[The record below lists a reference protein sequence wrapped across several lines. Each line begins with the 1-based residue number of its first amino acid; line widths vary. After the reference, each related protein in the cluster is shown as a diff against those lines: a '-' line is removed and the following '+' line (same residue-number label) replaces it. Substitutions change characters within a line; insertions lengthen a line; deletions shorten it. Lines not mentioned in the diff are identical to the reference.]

1 MMFASRLSSDLD
13 RPLLI
18 ATLLLTFVGV
28 AFVFSATSMPAA
40 TEHNLYLKQA
50 AWLLLALGAGAVM
63 TAVPYRVYEGKTSY
77 LLYGI
82 GLGLLVLTLFIGHVG
97 LGAQRWLGWG
107 PVKIQPSELAK
118 VATAILLASQ
128 LADRKKDWTQIRNL
142 IRPLLAA
149 GIPFL
154 LVLKQPDLGTSVA
167 FIALL
172 LIMLYWAGLPI
183 LYLFFLI
190 TPIVNVALS
199 FFPVAWLLFLAG
211 LAVILYRSRIRLV
224 PLLIVVGVNLVVGIA
239 TPQIWNHL
247 QPYQKQRITT
257 FLDPSA
263 DAYGAGYQIIQSKI
277 AIGSGQVF
285 GKGFLHG
292 TQKGLAFLPEQH
304 TDFIYSV
311 VGEET
316 GFLGAAVVAALY
328 LLLILRGIRVAHRA
342 RNRFGGLLAIGM
354 TSIFLYHVLVN
365 IWMTVGLAPVTGLP
379 LPLLSYGG
387 SSLVASFLQVGLIQ
401 NVAMRW
407 REY

>member
-1 MMFASRLSSDLD
+1 MIEARFSSDID
-13 RPLLI
+13 RPLLA
-18 ATLLLTFVGV
+18 ATLILTLIGV
-28 AFVFSATSMPAA
+28 AFVFSATSMASA
-40 TEHNLYLKQA
+40 SAEHGLYLKQIA
-50 AWLLLALGAGAVM
+50 YLLLALLSGGLMA
-63 TAVPYRVYEGKTSY
+63 AVPYRVYEGRTAY
-77 LLYGI
+77 LLYGV

-118 VATAILLASQ
+118 VATVILLASQ
-128 LADRKKDWTQIRNL
+128 LGDRKKDLTQIRNL
-142 IRPLLAA
+142 VRPILTA

-167 FIALL
+167 FVAMLL
-172 LIMLYWAGLPI
+172 TMLYWAGLPL

-190 TPIVNVALS
+190 SPIANVALS
-199 FFPVAWLLFLAG
+199 FYTPAWFVFLG
-211 LAVILYRSRIRLV
+211 VLAVILYRSRIRLL
-224 PLLIVVGVNLVVGIA
+224 PLLLVVGVNLIVGIA

-257 FLDPSA
+257 FLDPGA

-285 GKGFLHG
+285 GKGYLHG

-316 GFLGAAVVAALY
+316 GFVGSAVVASLY
-328 LLLILRGIRVAHRA
+328 LLLILRGIRVAHHA
-342 RNRFGGLLAIGM
+342 RNKFGGLLAIGM

-407 REY
+407 RDY

>member
-1 MMFASRLSSDLD
+1 MIAPRFSGDID
-13 RPLLI
+13 RPLLMV
-18 ATLLLTFVGV
+18 TLFLTLIGI
-28 AFVFSATSMPAA
+28 AFVFSATSMPSAA
-40 TEHNLYLKQA
+40 AEHGLYLKQIIYLVLA
-50 AWLLLALGAGAVM
+50 LLAGGLIAAI
-63 TAVPYRVYEGKTSY
+63 PYRVYEGKTAY

-82 GLGLLVLTLFIGHVG
+82 GLFLLVLTLFIGHVG

-107 PVKIQPSELAK
+107 PIKIQPSELAK
-118 VATAILLASQ
+118 VATVILLANQ

-142 IRPLLAA
+142 VKPILIAV
-149 GIPFL
+149 IPFL

-167 FIALL
+167 FVAMLL
-172 LIMLYWAGLPI
+172 TMLYWAGLPL
-183 LYLFFLI
+183 LYLFFMI
-190 TPIVNVALS
+190 TPIANVALS
-199 FFPVAWLLFLAG
+199 FYTPAWLVFLG
-211 LAVILYRSRIRLV
+211 ILAFILYRSRIRLL
-224 PLLIVVGVNLVVGIA
+224 PLLIVVSVNLVVGIA

-257 FLDPSA
+257 FLDPGA

-292 TQKGLAFLPEQH
+292 TQKALAFLPEQH

-316 GFLGAAVVAALY
+316 GFIGAAIVALLY
-328 LLLILRGIRVAHRA
+328 LVLILRGIRVANRA

-407 REY
+407 RDY

>member
-1 MMFASRLSSDLD
+1 MFQARISEDID
-13 RPLLI
+13 RPLLL
-18 ATLLLTFVGV
+18 ATLLLTVIGI
-28 AFVFSATSMPAA
+28 AFVFSATSMPS
-40 TEHNLYLKQA
+40 TSVEHGLYLKQI
-50 AWLLLALGAGAVM
+50 LYLFLAMLAGAVM
-63 TAVPYRVYEGKTSY
+63 AAIPYRIYEGKTSY
-77 LLYGI
+77 LLYGM
-82 GLGLLVLTLFIGHVG
+82 GLGLLVLTLFIGHTG

-107 PVKIQPSELAK
+107 PIKIQPSELAK
-118 VATAILLASQ
+118 VATVVLLATQ
-128 LADRKKDWTQIRNL
+128 LADRKKDWTQIKNL
-142 IRPLLAA
+142 FWRVMTAA
-149 GIPFL
+149 VPCL
-154 LVLKQPDLGTSVA
+154 LVLKQPDLGTSIAFVA
-167 FIALL
+167 MLFT
-172 LIMLYWAGLPI
+172 MLYWAGLPF
-183 LYLFFLI
+183 LYLFFLM
-190 TPIVNVALS
+190 TPIANVALS
-199 FFPVAWLLFLAG
+199 FYTPAWLVFLG
-211 LAVILYRSRIRLV
+211 LLAVILYRSRIRLL
-224 PLLIVVGVNLVVGIA
+224 PLLLVVGVNLVVGIA

-257 FLDPSA
+257 FLDPGA

-277 AIGSGQVF
+277 AIGSGQIF
-285 GKGFLHG
+285 GKGYLHG
-292 TQKGLAFLPEQH
+292 SQKALAFLPEQH

-316 GFLGAAVVAALY
+316 GFIGAAFVAALY
-328 LLLILRGIRVAHRA
+328 LLLILRGIKVANRA

>member
-1 MMFASRLSSDLD
+1 MIAPRFSGDID
-13 RPLLI
+13 RPLLMV
-18 ATLLLTFVGV
+18 TLFLTLIGI
-28 AFVFSATSMPAA
+28 AFVFSATSMPSASA
-40 TEHNLYLKQA
+40 EHGLYLKQIIY
-50 AWLLLALGAGAVM
+50 LVLALVAGGLIA
-63 TAVPYRVYEGKTSY
+63 AIPYRVYEGKTAY

-82 GLGLLVLTLFIGHVG
+82 GLFLLVLTLFIGHVG

-107 PVKIQPSELAK
+107 PIKIQPSELAK
-118 VATAILLASQ
+118 VATVILLANQ

-142 IRPLLAA
+142 VKPILIAV
-149 GIPFL
+149 IPFL

-167 FIALL
+167 FVAMLL
-172 LIMLYWAGLPI
+172 TMLYWAGLPL
-183 LYLFFLI
+183 LYLFFMI
-190 TPIVNVALS
+190 TPIANVALS
-199 FFPVAWLLFLAG
+199 FYTPAWLVFLG
-211 LAVILYRSRIRLV
+211 ILAFILYRSRIRLL

-257 FLDPSA
+257 FLDPGA

-292 TQKGLAFLPEQH
+292 TQKALAFLPEQH

-316 GFLGAAVVAALY
+316 GFIGAAIVALLY
-328 LLLILRGIRVAHRA
+328 LVLILRGIRVANRA

-407 REY
+407 RDY

>member
-1 MMFASRLSSDLD
+1 MIATRFSGDID
-13 RPLLI
+13 RPLLLV
-18 ATLLLTFVGV
+18 TLLLALIGI
-28 AFVFSATSMPAA
+28 AFVFSATSMPSAA
-40 TEHNLYLKQA
+40 AEHGLYLKQMIY
-50 AWLLLALGAGAVM
+50 LVLALVAGGVIA
-63 TAVPYRVYEGKTSY
+63 AVPYRVYEGKTAY

-82 GLGLLVLTLFIGHVG
+82 GLALLVLTLFIGHVG

-107 PVKIQPSELAK
+107 PIKIQPSELAK
-118 VATAILLASQ
+118 VGTVILLANQ
-128 LADRKKDWTQIRNL
+128 LSDRKKDWTQIRNL
-142 IRPLLAA
+142 MGPILTAV
-149 GIPFL
+149 IPFL

-167 FIALL
+167 FVAMLL
-172 LIMLYWAGLPI
+172 TMLYWAGLPL
-183 LYLFFLI
+183 LYLFFMI
-190 TPIVNVALS
+190 SPIANVALS
-199 FFPVAWLLFLAG
+199 FNTPVWLVFLG
-211 LAVILYRSRIRLV
+211 LLAFILYRSRIRLL
-224 PLLIVVGVNLVVGIA
+224 PLLLVVGVNLVVGIA

-257 FLDPSA
+257 FLDPGA

-292 TQKGLAFLPEQH
+292 TQKALAFLPEQH

-316 GFLGAAVVAALY
+316 GFIGAAIVALLY
-328 LLLILRGIRVAHRA
+328 LLLILRGIRVAHHA
-342 RNRFGGLLAIGM
+342 RNKFGGLLAIGM

>member
-1 MMFASRLSSDLD
+1 MIEARFSSDID
-13 RPLLI
+13 RPLLA
-18 ATLLLTFVGV
+18 ATLILTLIGV
-28 AFVFSATSMPAA
+28 AFVFSATSMASA
-40 TEHNLYLKQA
+40 SAEHGLYLKQIA
-50 AWLLLALGAGAVM
+50 YLLLALLSGGLMA
-63 TAVPYRVYEGKTSY
+63 AVPYRVYEGRTAY
-77 LLYGI
+77 LLYGV

-118 VATAILLASQ
+118 VATVILLASQ
-128 LADRKKDWTQIRNL
+128 LGDRKKDLTQIRNL
-142 IRPLLAA
+142 VRPILTA

-167 FIALL
+167 FVAMLL
-172 LIMLYWAGLPI
+172 TMLYWAGLPL

-190 TPIVNVALS
+190 SPIANVALS
-199 FFPVAWLLFLAG
+199 FYTPAWFVFLG
-211 LAVILYRSRIRLV
+211 VLAVILYRSRIRLL
-224 PLLIVVGVNLVVGIA
+224 PLLLVVGVNLIVGIA

-257 FLDPSA
+257 FLDPGA

-285 GKGFLHG
+285 GKGYLHG

-316 GFLGAAVVAALY
+316 GFVGSALVASLY
-328 LLLILRGIRVAHRA
+328 LLLILRGIRVAHHA
-342 RNRFGGLLAIGM
+342 RNKFGGLLAIGM

-407 REY
+407 RDY

>member
-1 MMFASRLSSDLD
+1 MLSPRFSPDID
-13 RPLLI
+13 RPLLL
-18 ATLLLTFVGV
+18 ATLLLTLIGI
-28 AFVFSATSMPAA
+28 AFVFSATSMPSAA
-40 TEHNLYLKQA
+40 TEHGLYLKQIA
-50 AWLLLALGAGAVM
+50 YLLLAILAGGLIA
-63 TAVPYRVYEGKTSY
+63 AVPYRIYEGKTSY
-77 LLYGI
+77 LLYAV

-107 PVKIQPSELAK
+107 PIKIQPSELAK
-118 VATAILLASQ
+118 VATVILLASQ
-128 LADRKKDWTQIRNL
+128 LADRKKDWTQIKNL
-142 IRPLLAA
+142 VRPVLTAA
-149 GIPFL
+149 VPCL
-154 LVLKQPDLGTSVA
+154 LVLKQPDLGTAIAFVA
-167 FIALL
+167 ILFT
-172 LIMLYWAGLPI
+172 MLYWAGLPF

-190 TPIVNVALS
+190 TPIANVALS
-199 FFPVAWLLFLAG
+199 FFTPVWLLFLG
-211 LAVILYRSRIRLV
+211 LLAVILYRSRIRLL
-224 PLLIVVGVNLVVGIA
+224 PLLLVVGVNLIVGIA

-257 FLDPSA
+257 FLDPGA

-292 TQKGLAFLPEQH
+292 TQKALAFLPEQH

-311 VGEET
+311 VGED
-316 GFLGAAVVAALY
+316 LVASLY
-328 LLLILRGIRVAHRA
+328 LLLILRGIKVANRA

>member
-1 MMFASRLSSDLD
+1 MIAPRFSSDID
-13 RPLLI
+13 RPLLV
-18 ATLLLTFVGV
+18 ATLLLTLVGV
-28 AFVFSATSMPAA
+28 AFVFSATAMPSASA
-40 TEHNLYLKQA
+40 EHGLYLKQL
-50 AWLLLALGAGAVM
+50 AWLLVALTAGGVVA
-63 TAVPYRVYEGKTSY
+63 AVPYRIYEGKTAY
-77 LLYGI
+77 LLYGM
-82 GLGLLVLTLFIGHVG
+82 GLALLVLTLFVGHVG

-107 PVKIQPSELAK
+107 PVRIQPSELAK
-118 VATAILLASQ
+118 VATVILLANQ
-128 LADRKKDWTQIRNL
+128 LSGRRQDLTQPKNL
-142 IRPLLAA
+142 IRPILTA

-167 FIALL
+167 FIAVLL
-172 LIMLYWAGLPI
+172 TMLYWSGLP
-183 LYLFFLI
+183 LLTLFFLVS
-190 TPIVNVALS
+190 PFVNVALS
-199 FFPVAWLLFLAG
+199 FFLPAWLAFLG
-211 LAVILYRSRIRLV
+211 LLAVILYRSRIRLL
-224 PLLIVVGVNLVVGIA
+224 PLLLVTGVNLFVGIA

-247 QPYQKQRITT
+247 QPYQKQRIAT
-257 FLDPSA
+257 FLDPGA

-277 AIGSGQVF
+277 AIGSGQVV

-316 GFLGAAVVAALY
+316 GFLGSAFVALLY

>member
-1 MMFASRLSSDLD
+1 MISARFSADID
-13 RPLLI
+13 RPLLL
-18 ATLLLTFVGV
+18 ATLLLTVIGI
-28 AFVFSATSMPAA
+28 AFVFSATSMPSAA
-40 TEHNLYLKQA
+40 TEHGLYLKQIA
-50 AWLLLALGAGAVM
+50 YLVIAMVAGGVIA
-63 TAVPYRVYEGKTSY
+63 AVPYRIYEGKTSY
-77 LLYGI
+77 LLYAI
-82 GLGLLVLTLFIGHVG
+82 GLGLLVLTIFIGHVG

-107 PVKIQPSELAK
+107 PIKIQPSELAK
-118 VATAILLASQ
+118 VATVILLASQ
-128 LADRKKDWTQIRNL
+128 LSNRKKDWTQIRNL
-142 IRPLLAA
+142 AGPVLTAA
-149 GIPFL
+149 VPCL
-154 LVLKQPDLGTSVA
+154 LVLKQPDLGTSIAFVA
-167 FIALL
+167 ILFT
-172 LIMLYWAGLPI
+172 MLYWAGLPF

-190 TPIVNVALS
+190 TPIANVALS
-199 FFPVAWLLFLAG
+199 FYTPAWLAFLG
-211 LAVILYRSRIRLV
+211 LLAVILYRSRIRLL
-224 PLLIVVGVNLVVGIA
+224 PLLIVVGMNLVVGIA

-247 QPYQKQRITT
+247 QPYQKQRIST
-257 FLDPSA
+257 FLDPGA

-277 AIGSGQVF
+277 AIGSGEVF

-292 TQKGLAFLPEQH
+292 TQKALAFLPEQH

-316 GFLGAAVVAALY
+316 GFVGAGIVAALY
-328 LLLILRGIRVAHRA
+328 LLLILRGIKVANRA

>member
-1 MMFASRLSSDLD
+1 MFQARISPDID
-13 RPLLI
+13 RPLLL
-18 ATLLLTFVGV
+18 ATLLLTVIGI
-28 AFVFSATSMPAA
+28 AFVFSATSMPSASA
-40 TEHNLYLKQA
+40 EHGLYLKQIA
-50 AWLLLALGAGAVM
+50 YLFLALFAGAIM
-63 TAVPYRVYEGKTSY
+63 AAVPYRIYEGKTSY
-77 LLYGI
+77 LLYAM

-118 VATAILLASQ
+118 VATVVLLATQ
-128 LADRKKDWTQIRNL
+128 LADRKKDWTQMKNL
-142 IRPLLAA
+142 VGPVLTAA
-149 GIPFL
+149 VPCL
-154 LVLKQPDLGTSVA
+154 LVLKQPDLGTSIAFVA
-167 FIALL
+167 ILFT
-172 LIMLYWAGLPI
+172 MLYWAGLPF

-190 TPIVNVALS
+190 TPIANVALS
-199 FFPVAWLLFLAG
+199 FYTPAWLVFLG
-211 LAVILYRSRIRLV
+211 VLAVILYRSRIRLL
-224 PLLIVVGVNLVVGIA
+224 PLLLVVGVNLVVGIA

-247 QPYQKQRITT
+247 QPYQKQRIST
-257 FLDPSA
+257 FLDPGA

-285 GKGFLHG
+285 GKGYLHG
-292 TQKGLAFLPEQH
+292 SQKALAFLPEQH

-316 GFLGAAVVAALY
+316 GFVGAAFVAALY
-328 LLLILRGIRVAHRA
+328 LLLILRGIKVANRA

>member
-1 MMFASRLSSDLD
+1 MIAPRLTSDID
-13 RPLLI
+13 RPLLG
-18 ATLLLTFVGV
+18 ATLLLTLAGI
-28 AFVFSATSMPAA
+28 AFVFSATSMPSAA
-40 TEHNLYLKQA
+40 TEHGLYLKQI
-50 AWLLLALGAGAVM
+50 AWLGLALVAGVLA
-63 TAVPYRVYEGKTSY
+63 AAIPYRIYEGKTAY
-77 LLYGI
+77 LLYG
-82 GLGLLVLTLFIGHVG
+82 LGLSMLVLTLFIGHVG

-118 VATAILLASQ
+118 VATVILLANLLSE
-128 LADRKKDWTQIRNL
+128 RKQDFTQVKNL
-142 IRPLLAA
+142 IRPLIVA
-149 GIPFL
+149 GIPLL
-154 LVLKQPDLGTSVA
+154 LVLKQPDLGTSLA
-167 FIALL
+167 FIAVVLT
-172 LIMLYWAGLPI
+172 MLYWAGLPL
-183 LYLFFLI
+183 LYLFYLVTPLI
-190 TPIVNVALS
+190 NVALT
-199 FFPVAWLLFLAG
+199 FFMPVWLALLAA
-211 LAVILYRSRIRLV
+211 LAIILYRSRIRLL
-224 PLLIVVGVNLVVGIA
+224 PLLLVLGVNLFVGIA

-277 AIGSGQVF
+277 AIGSGQVL

-292 TQKGLAFLPEQH
+292 TQKALAFLPEQH

-316 GFLGAAVVAALY
+316 GFLGAVFIAALY
-328 LLLILRGIRVAHRA
+328 LVLILRGIMVAHRS
-342 RNRFGGLLAIGM
+342 RSRFGGLLAIGM
-354 TSIFLYHVLVN
+354 TAIFLYHVLVN

-407 REY
+407 REH

>member
-1 MMFASRLSSDLD
+1 MIEARFSPDID
-13 RPLLI
+13 RPLLA
-18 ATLLLTFVGV
+18 ATLILTLIGV
-28 AFVFSATSMPAA
+28 AFVFSATSMASA
-40 TEHNLYLKQA
+40 SAEHGLYLKQIA
-50 AWLLLALGAGAVM
+50 YLLLALLSGGLIA
-63 TAVPYRVYEGKTSY
+63 AVPYRVYEGRTAY
-77 LLYGI
+77 LLYGV
-82 GLGLLVLTLFIGHVG
+82 GLGLLVLTLFVGHVG

-118 VATAILLASQ
+118 VATVILLASQ
-128 LADRKKDWTQIRNL
+128 LGDRKKDLTQIRNL
-142 IRPLLAA
+142 VRPILTA

-167 FIALL
+167 FVAMLL
-172 LIMLYWAGLPI
+172 TMLYWAGLPL

-190 TPIVNVALS
+190 SPIANVALS
-199 FFPVAWLLFLAG
+199 FYTPAWFVFLG
-211 LAVILYRSRIRLV
+211 VLAVILYRSRIRLL
-224 PLLIVVGVNLVVGIA
+224 PLLLVVGVNLIVGIA

-257 FLDPSA
+257 FLDPGA

-285 GKGFLHG
+285 GKGYLHG

-316 GFLGAAVVAALY
+316 GFVGSAVVASLY
-328 LLLILRGIRVAHRA
+328 LLLILRGIRVAHHA
-342 RNRFGGLLAIGM
+342 RNKFGGLLAIGM

-407 REY
+407 RDY